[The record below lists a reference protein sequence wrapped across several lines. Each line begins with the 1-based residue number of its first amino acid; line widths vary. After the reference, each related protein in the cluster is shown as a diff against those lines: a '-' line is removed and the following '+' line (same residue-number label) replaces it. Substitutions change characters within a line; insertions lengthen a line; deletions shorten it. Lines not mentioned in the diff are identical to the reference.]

1 MAQRRSC
8 VSSRKGPNVRVA
20 IDPEDYSSHY
30 DVACFLSELSAVEK
44 AIDTLEHCVPQLG
57 LQQVHWMAQDVDMNP
72 LREHPRYRTLIERL
86 EIDLAKA
93 DGQSRSVPKG
103 RPSGA

>member
-8 VSSRKGPNVRVA
+8 VSSRKGQACDRHRPGGLFQPLQCRVFPGG
-20 IDPEDYSSHY
+20 DWR
-30 DVACFLSELSAVEK
+30 AVEK

-72 LREHPRYRTLIERL
+72 LRDHPRYRALIERL
-86 EIDLAKA
+86 EVGFAEA
-93 DGQSRSVPKG
+93 DGPSESGPEGQSS
-103 RPSGA
+103 AT

>member
-30 DVACFLSELSAVEK
+30 NVACFLAEIGAVEK

-57 LQQVHWMAQDVDMNP
+57 LQQVHWMAQDVDRNP
-72 LREHPRYRTLIERL
+72 LRDHPRYQALIERL
-86 EIDLAKA
+86 EVGFAEA
-93 DGQSRSVPKG
+93 DG
-103 RPSGA
+103 PSESGPEGKSSAT